1 MSELRTL
8 AIRVLPQ
15 PGESLDSW
23 LEALARRSW
32 TSLSALLD
40 ALGLPEVPARERTS
54 RLITSLPEKALRR
67 LEQQVTLP
75 ACRLDDAVMPSE
87 IFGRRAPGWRF
98 CPQCLHDDA
107 GRWPTLWWLPWAFA
121 CTKHHALLHR
131 VCPSCG
137 REPRYF
143 LPRAVHLHPPGHCM
157 RRTGR
162 RRVCGAD
169 LSSATQLSLGH
180 SHPIVQTQT
189 EINSIGLHPFTSAD
203 AVFAEADCLLAALAE
218 SLRPSDLQKMSN
230 ACRSAW
236 EAAFTD
242 ATKSKSPLGSW
253 RFHERRTRILTPE
266 FLQRE
271 YTEGGKSLATL
282 AREAGVPIAHVVRHA
297 KNLGVAV
304 HRGGVRPPA
313 FNDDWLRE
321 QYLTHK
327 RTGRDIA
334 EEVGTHRE
342 AVRRRLE
349 QLGVQRRP
357 SGRSIPALM
366 TKLDTSIP
374 PDIRAVVEETLHG
387 WRRLRRF
394 QISIYFPTLASSAN
408 YLDLRPGTLTM
419 QLDQLECAV
428 GAELFRRSVRH
439 APQSPTRRGVRLLHD
454 LDRDGVRKLM
464 HDALGS
470 RIEEIPDQD
479 AISAAIA
486 AADGERGALTNLHSR
501 PQHGARPFIPLPML
515 PLLRHL
521 LTHRDQE
528 SYAAQIHA
536 TTGIPMTTIF
546 KQLKRLEEAG
556 WLVSRLETADE
567 RQGSRRRRTY
577 YALTPSA
584 RQAVGQHIR
593 TRYRSSHLGQ

>member
-8 AIRVLPQ
+8 AIRVMPR

-54 RLITSLPEKALRR
+54 RLITSLPGRALRR

-75 ACRLDDAVMPSE
+75 ARCLDTAVLPAE
-87 IFGRRAPGWRF
+87 IFGLRAPSWRF
-98 CPQCLHDDA
+98 CPQCLRDSE

-121 CTKHHALLHR
+121 CTKHHTLLHR

-143 LPRAVHLHPPGHCM
+143 LPRAVHLHPRGHCM

-162 RRVCGAD
+162 RNVCGAD
-169 LSSATQLSLGH
+169 LSRAPQLSLGH
-180 SHPIVQTQT
+180 GHPIVQSQT
-189 EINSIGLHPFTSAD
+189 EINGITLHPFTSAD
-203 AVFAEADCLLAALAE
+203 DVFVEADRLLSTLAE
-218 SLRPSDLQKMSN
+218 SLQPSDLRRMSTD
-230 ACRSAW
+230 CRSAW

-253 RFHERRTRILTPE
+253 RFHERRVRILTPE

-271 YTEGGKSLATL
+271 YTEGGKSLAIL
-282 AREAGVPIAHVVRHA
+282 AREVGMPIAHVVRHA
-297 KNLGVAV
+297 KSLGVTI
-304 HRGGVRPPA
+304 HRGGIRPPT
-313 FNDDWLRE
+313 FNDKWLRE
-321 QYLTHK
+321 QYVTQK

-334 EEVGTHRE
+334 QEVGTHRD
-342 AVRRRLE
+342 AVHRRLE
-349 QLGVQRRP
+349 QLGIPRRP
-357 SGRSIPALM
+357 SGRSSPALI

-374 PDIRAVVEETLHG
+374 PDIRAAAEETLHG

-394 QISIYFPTLASSAN
+394 QISIFFPTLTSSAN
-408 YLDLRPGTLTM
+408 YLGLQPGTLTM

-428 GAELFRRSVRH
+428 GAELFHRSVRH
-439 APQSPTRRGVRLLHD
+439 SPQHPTRRGTRLLRD
-454 LDRDGVRKLM
+454 LDREDVRKLM
-464 HDALGS
+464 HDELGS
-470 RIEEIPDQD
+470 RIEKNPGQD

-486 AADGERGALTNLHSR
+486 AADGERGALTNLHADA
-501 PQHGARPFIPLPML
+501 QDNGQLHIPPPTL

-521 LTHRDQE
+521 FAQRDQE
-528 SYAAQIHA
+528 NCLAQIQAA
-536 TTGIPMTTIF
+536 TGMPTNTIF
-546 KQLKRLEEAG
+546 KQLKRLEGAG
-556 WLVSRLETADE
+556 WLT
-567 RQGSRRRRTY
+567 SRRETPTERARGRRGRTY
-577 YALTPSA
+577 YSLTPIA
-584 RQAVGQHIR
+584 RRLQPSLTQL
-593 TRYRSSHLGQ
+593 TETK

>member
-1 MSELRTL
+1 MSEPRTL
-8 AIRVLPQ
+8 AIRVLPR

-40 ALGLPEVPARERTS
+40 ALGLPDVPALERTS

-75 ACRLDDAVMPSE
+75 VRHLDDAVLPSE
-87 IFGRRAPGWRF
+87 IFGRQAPGWRF
-98 CPQCLHDDA
+98 CPQCLRDDE

-143 LPRAVHLHPPGHCM
+143 LPRAVHLHPRGHCM

-162 RRVCGAD
+162 RNVCGAD
-169 LSSATQLSLGH
+169 LSSAPQLTLRHG
-180 SHPIVQTQT
+180 HPIVQTQT
-189 EINSIGLHPFTSAD
+189 EINGIVHPCTSAD
-203 AVFAEADCLLAALAE
+203 AVFVEADRLLSALAG
-218 SLRPSDLQKMSN
+218 SLQPSDMRKMST

-242 ATKSKSPLGSW
+242 ATKSNSPLGSW

-271 YTEGGKSLATL
+271 YTEGGKSIATL
-282 AREAGVPIAHVVRHA
+282 AEEVGVPIAHVVRHA
-297 KNLGVAV
+297 KNLGVAI
-304 HRGGVRPPA
+304 HRGGIRPPT

-321 QYLTHK
+321 QYVTHK

-334 EEVGTHRE
+334 QEVGTHRE

-349 QLGVQRRP
+349 QLGIQRRP
-357 SGRSIPALM
+357 SGRSSPALI

-394 QISIYFPTLASSAN
+394 QISIFFPTLTSSAK

-419 QLDQLECAV
+419 QIDQLECAV

-439 APQSPTRRGVRLLHD
+439 APQSPTRRGACLLRD
-454 LDRDGVRKLM
+454 LDRDDVRNLIY
-464 HDALGS
+464 AVLGS
-470 RIEEIPDQD
+470 NIEKIPDQD
-479 AISAAIA
+479 AINSAIA
-486 AADGERGALTNLHSR
+486 TVDGERGALTNLHSSSQCGDR
-501 PQHGARPFIPLPML
+501 LRVPPTML

-521 LTHRDQE
+521 LARRDQE
-528 SYAAQIHA
+528 SYLAQIHA
-536 TTGIPMTTIF
+536 TTCIPMTTIF

-556 WLVSRLETADE
+556 WLVSRLETAHE

-577 YALTPSA
+577 YTLTPSA
-584 RQAVGQHIR
+584 RQAASQHIR
-593 TRYRSSHLGQ
+593 TL

>member
-1 MSELRTL
+1 ATR
-8 AIRVLPQ
+8 RQ
-15 PGESLDSW
+15 PDT
-23 LEALARRSW
+23 A
-32 TSLSALLD
+32 TTNDDPPTNLLD
-40 ALGLPEVPARERTS
+40 RS
-54 RLITSLPEKALRR
+54 RN
-67 LEQQVTLP
+67 
-75 ACRLDDAVMPSE
+75 
-87 IFGRRAPGWRF
+87 
-98 CPQCLHDDA
+98 
-107 GRWPTLWWLPWAFA
+107 
-121 CTKHHALLHR
+121 
-131 VCPSCG
+131 
-137 REPRYF
+137 
-143 LPRAVHLHPPGHCM
+143 
-157 RRTGR
+157 RTG
-162 RRVCGAD
+162 V
-169 LSSATQLSLGH
+169 
-180 SHPIVQTQT
+180 
-189 EINSIGLHPFTSAD
+189 
-203 AVFAEADCLLAALAE
+203 LAALAE
-218 SLRPSDLQKMSN
+218 SLRPSDLRKMST

-253 RFHERRTRILTPE
+253 RFHERRTRIVTPE

-297 KNLGVAV
+297 KNLGVVV
-304 HRGGVRPPA
+304 HRGGVRPPV

-342 AVRRRLE
+342 AVGRRLE

-374 PDIRAVVEETLHG
+374 PDIRAVAEETLHG

-454 LDRDGVRKLM
+454 LDRDDVRKLM

-486 AADGERGALTNLHSR
+486 AADGERGALTDLHAPS
-501 PQHGARPFIPLPML
+501 QHTDQLHIPPPLL

-521 LTHRDQE
+521 FARSDQE
-528 SYAAQIHA
+528 TCLAQIHSA
-536 TTGIPMTTIF
+536 TGMSTTTVF
-546 KQLKRLEEAG
+546 KQLKRLEAAG
-556 WLVSRLETADE
+556 WLNGRRETTAE
-567 RQGSRRRRTY
+567 RPRGGRGRTY
-577 YALTPSA
+577 YSLTPLAQRLQPSLT
-584 RQAVGQHIR
+584 QF
-593 TRYRSSHLGQ
+593 TETK